1 LDDSKIDVIIGGVM
15 KETIEIRWHGRAGQ
29 GVVTAAATLADVL
42 SAVEGMYV
50 QAFPEFGAEKRG
62 APILA
67 FNRISRKPIRVHSQV
82 YYPDVVV
89 VTDPSLLG
97 MVDVTSGAKD
107 DALYLMNTTFDISA
121 VRKKLGLGD
130 SKIFSLDAY
139 AIAQDELGR
148 AIPNVPMVA
157 ALMKITGMMDLDL
170 FRERI
175 RISLGKKLRPEVVEK
190 NMKTIDRAFEE
201 VKEG

>member
-1 LDDSKIDVIIGGVM
+1 M

-42 SAVEGMYV
+42 SAEKDIYV

-67 FNRISRKPIRVHSQV
+67 FNRISKKPIRTHSQV
-82 YYPDVVV
+82 YYPDIVV

-97 MVDVTSGAKD
+97 MVDISSGARE
-107 DALYLMNTTFDISA
+107 DAFFLMNTTFDISLI
-121 VRKKLGLGD
+121 REKLSLGERN
-130 SKIFSLDAY
+130 IYALDAY
-139 AIAQDELGR
+139 SIARDELGR

-157 ALMKITGMMDLDL
+157 ALMKITNLMDLKT
-170 FRERI
+170 FKEKVK
-175 RISLGKKLRPEVVEK
+175 ISLSKKLRSEVVEK
-190 NMKTIDRAFEE
+190 NLKTIDRA
-201 VKEG
+201 VKEVCEG

>member
-1 LDDSKIDVIIGGVM
+1 M

-42 SAVEGMYV
+42 SSEKHIHV

-67 FNRISRKPIRVHSQV
+67 FNRISQKPIRTHSQV
-82 YYPDVVV
+82 YYPDIVV

-97 MVDVTSGAKD
+97 MVDISSGAKD
-107 DALYLMNTTFDISA
+107 DAIFLMNTTFDVSLIRERLSLGK
-121 VRKKLGLGD
+121 RK
-130 SKIFSLDAY
+130 IYFLDAY
-139 AIAQDELGR
+139 TIASDELGR

-157 ALMKITGMMDLDL
+157 ALVKVTEMMGLEKFKEKIK
-170 FRERI
+170 
-175 RISLGKKLRPEVVEK
+175 ISLSKKLRPEVVEM
-190 NMKTIDRAFEE
+190 NMRTIDRAVEE
-201 VKEG
+201 VAEG

>member
-1 LDDSKIDVIIGGVM
+1 M

-42 SAVEGMYV
+42 SSEKDIHV

-67 FNRISRKPIRVHSQV
+67 FNRISKKPIRSHSQV
-82 YYPDVVV
+82 YYPDIVV

-97 MVDVTSGAKD
+97 MVDISSGAKD
-107 DALYLMNTTFDISA
+107 DAIFLMNTTFDVSLI
-121 VRKKLGLGD
+121 RERLFLGD
-130 SKIFSLDAY
+130 RKIYSLDAY
-139 AIAQDELGR
+139 TIAVDELRR

-157 ALMKITGMMDLDL
+157 ALMKITELMELEK
-170 FRERI
+170 FKERI
-175 RISLGKKLRPEVVEK
+175 KVSLSKKLRPEVVDM
-190 NMKTIDRAFEE
+190 NMKTIDRAVKE

>member
-1 LDDSKIDVIIGGVM
+1 M

-42 SAVEGMYV
+42 SSEKELHV

-62 APILA
+62 APVLA
-67 FNRISRKPIRVHSQV
+67 FNRISKKPIRSHSQV
-82 YYPDVVV
+82 YYPDIVI

-97 MVDVTSGAKD
+97 MIDITSGAKD
-107 DALYLMNTTFDISA
+107 DAIFIMNTTFDVSLI
-121 VRKKLGLGD
+121 RKRLSLGEK
-130 SKIFSLDAY
+130 KIYSLDAY
-139 AIAQDELGR
+139 AIALDELGR

-157 ALMKITGMMDLDL
+157 ALVKITKLIDIKK
-170 FRERI
+170 FKEKI
-175 RISLGKKLRPEVVEK
+175 KVSLAKKLRPEVVDM
-190 NMKTIDRAFEE
+190 NMKTIDRAFKE

>member
-1 LDDSKIDVIIGGVM
+1 M

-42 SAVEGMYV
+42 SSEKELHV

-62 APILA
+62 APVLA
-67 FNRISRKPIRVHSQV
+67 FNRISKKPIRSHSQV
-82 YYPDVVV
+82 YYPDIII

-97 MVDVTSGAKD
+97 MVDISSGAKD
-107 DALYLMNTTFDISA
+107 DAIFIMNTIFDVSL
-121 VRKKLGLGD
+121 VRKRLSLEEK
-130 SKIFSLDAY
+130 KIYFLDAY
-139 AIAQDELGR
+139 TIASDELGR

-157 ALMKITGMMDLDL
+157 ALVKITELIDLKK
-170 FRERI
+170 FKEKI
-175 RISLGKKLRPEVVEK
+175 KVSLAKKLRPEVVEM
-190 NMKTIDRAFEE
+190 NMRTIDRAFKE

>member
-1 LDDSKIDVIIGGVM
+1 M

-42 SAVEGMYV
+42 SSEKELHV

-62 APILA
+62 APVLA
-67 FNRISRKPIRVHSQV
+67 FNRISKKPIRSHSQV
-82 YYPDVVV
+82 YYPDIII

-97 MVDVTSGAKD
+97 MVDITSGAKN
-107 DALYLMNTTFDISA
+107 DAIFIMNTTFDVSLI
-121 VRKKLGLGD
+121 RKRLSLDKK
-130 SKIFSLDAY
+130 KIYSLDAY
-139 AIAQDELGR
+139 TIASDELGR

-157 ALMKITGMMDLDL
+157 ALVKITELIDLKK
-170 FRERI
+170 FKEKI
-175 RISLGKKLRPEVVEK
+175 KISLAKKLRSEVVEM
-190 NMKTIDRAFEE
+190 NMKTIDRAFKE

>member
-1 LDDSKIDVIIGGVM
+1 M

-42 SAVEGMYV
+42 SSEEVIHV

-67 FNRISRKPIRVHSQV
+67 FNRISKKPIRSHSQV
-82 YYPDVVV
+82 YYPDIVV

-97 MVDVTSGAKD
+97 MVDISSGAKD
-107 DALYLMNTTFDISA
+107 DAIFLMNTTFDVSVIRERLS
-121 VRKKLGLGD
+121 LGD
-130 SKIFSLDAY
+130 RRIFSLDAY
-139 AIAQDELGR
+139 SIATDELGR

-157 ALMKITGMMDLDL
+157 ALMKVTELMGLEKFKKKIK
-170 FRERI
+170 
-175 RISLGKKLRPEVVEK
+175 ISLSKKLRPEIVEM
-190 NMKTIDRAFEE
+190 NMRTIDRAVKE

>member
-1 LDDSKIDVIIGGVM
+1 MD

-42 SAVEGMYV
+42 SHEEGIFV

-67 FNRISRKPIRVHSQV
+67 FNRISRKPIRTHSQV
-82 YYPDVVV
+82 YNPDIVV

-97 MVDVTSGAKD
+97 MIDVTSGAKE
-107 DALYLMNTTFDISA
+107 DALFLLNTTFNLES
-121 VRKKLGLGD
+121 VRKKVGLGD
-130 SKIFSLDAY
+130 WKVYALDAY
-139 AIAQDELGR
+139 AIAEEELGR
-148 AIPNVPMVA
+148 AIPNVPMVT
-157 ALMKITGMMDLDL
+157 ALVKVTGLLDL
-170 FRERI
+170 ERFRMNLEVA
-175 RISLGKKLRPEVVEK
+175 LAKKLRKEVVEK
-190 NMKTIDRAFEE
+190 NMRTIERALEE

>member
-1 LDDSKIDVIIGGVM
+1 M

-42 SAVEGMYV
+42 SGEKDIHV

-67 FNRISRKPIRVHSQV
+67 FNRISKKPIRSHSQV
-82 YYPDVVV
+82 YYPDIVI

-97 MVDVTSGAKD
+97 LVDITSGAKE
-107 DALYLMNTTFDISA
+107 DAIFLMNTTFDISL
-121 VRKKLGLGD
+121 VRERLPLGER
-130 SKIFSLDAY
+130 KIYALDAY
-139 AIAQDELGR
+139 AIAADELGK

-157 ALMKITGMMDLDL
+157 ALVKVTGLIDLEK
-170 FRERI
+170 FKKRI
-175 RISLGKKLRPEVVEK
+175 EVSLSKKLRPEVVEK
-190 NMKTIDRAFEE
+190 NMRTIDRAFRE
-201 VKEG
+201 VKEA

>member
-1 LDDSKIDVIIGGVM
+1 M

-42 SAVEGMYV
+42 SHEKDIHV

-67 FNRISRKPIRVHSQV
+67 FNRISKKPIRSHSQV
-82 YYPDVVV
+82 YYPDIVV

-97 MVDVTSGAKD
+97 MVDISSGAKD
-107 DALYLMNTTFDISA
+107 DAVFLMNTTFDVSLIRERLSLG
-121 VRKKLGLGD
+121 VKK
-130 SKIFSLDAY
+130 IYSLDAY
-139 AIAQDELGR
+139 SIATDELGR

-157 ALMKITGMMDLDL
+157 ALMKVTELMGLEK
-170 FRERI
+170 FKKKI
-175 RISLGKKLRPEVVEK
+175 RISLSKKLRPEIVEM
-190 NMKTIDRAFEE
+190 NMRTIDRAVKE

>member
-1 LDDSKIDVIIGGVM
+1 M

-42 SAVEGMYV
+42 SSEKNIHV

-67 FNRISRKPIRVHSQV
+67 FNRISKKPIRSHSQV
-82 YYPDVVV
+82 YDPDIVV

-97 MVDVTSGAKD
+97 LVDISSGAKD
-107 DALYLMNTTFDISA
+107 DGFFLMNTTFDIPLIRERLFLGN
-121 VRKKLGLGD
+121 RK
-130 SKIFSLDAY
+130 IYALDAY

-157 ALMKITGMMDLDL
+157 ALVKVTGLMALDK
-170 FRERI
+170 FIERVKV
-175 RISLGKKLRPEVVEK
+175 SLGKKLRPEVVEM
-190 NMKTIDRAFEE
+190 NLRTIGRAFKE

>member
-1 LDDSKIDVIIGGVM
+1 M

-29 GVVTAAATLADVL
+29 GVVTAAVTLADVL
-42 SAVEGMYV
+42 SSEKELHV

-67 FNRISRKPIRVHSQV
+67 FNRISKKPIRSHSQV
-82 YYPDVVV
+82 YYPDIII

-97 MVDVTSGAKD
+97 MVDIASGAKD
-107 DALYLMNTTFDISA
+107 DAIFIMNTTFDISV
-121 VRKKLGLGD
+121 VRERLSLGD
-130 SKIFSLDAY
+130 KKIYSLDAY
-139 AIAQDELGR
+139 TIASDELGR

-157 ALMKITGMMDLDL
+157 ALVKVTELTDLNNFKKKIK
-170 FRERI
+170 
-175 RISLGKKLRPEVVEK
+175 ISLAKKLRPEVVEM
-190 NMKTIDRAFEE
+190 NMKTIDRAFKE

>member
-1 LDDSKIDVIIGGVM
+1 M

-42 SAVEGMYV
+42 SSEKDIHV

-67 FNRISRKPIRVHSQV
+67 FNRISKKPIRSHSQV
-82 YYPDVVV
+82 YYPDIVV

-97 MVDVTSGAKD
+97 MVDISSGAKD
-107 DALYLMNTTFDISA
+107 DAIFLMNTTFDVSLIRERLSLGG
-121 VRKKLGLGD
+121 RK
-130 SKIFSLDAY
+130 IYSLDAY
-139 AIAQDELGR
+139 SIAVDELGR

-157 ALMKITGMMDLDL
+157 ALMKVTELMGLEK
-170 FRERI
+170 FKEKVKV
-175 RISLGKKLRPEVVEK
+175 SLGKKLRPEVVEM
-190 NMKTIDRAFEE
+190 NMRTIDRA
-201 VKEG
+201 VKEVTEG

>member
-1 LDDSKIDVIIGGVM
+1 M

-29 GVVTAAATLADVL
+29 GVVTAAVTLADVISPEKDL
-42 SAVEGMYV
+42 YV

-67 FNRISRKPIRVHSQV
+67 FNRISQKPIRSHSQV
-82 YYPDVVV
+82 YYPDIVV

-97 MVDVTSGAKD
+97 LVDISSGAKE
-107 DALYLMNTTFDISA
+107 DAIFLMNTTFDISLI
-121 VRKKLGLGD
+121 REKLELGD
-130 SKIFSLDAY
+130 RKIYGLDAY
-139 AIAQDELGR
+139 AIAADELGR

-157 ALMKITGMMDLDL
+157 ALVKIKEFVKLDD
-170 FRERI
+170 FKERLKK
-175 RISLGKKLRPEVVEK
+175 SLSKKLRPEVVEM
-190 NMKTIDRAFEE
+190 NMRTVDRALKE